1 MERRRTRGEQ
11 PKKASRTGDAS
22 ETPLAAWIQRFGV
35 HAVVAECANLCNAMS
50 ARSED
55 GDRAES
61 LGHIG
66 AHLAELAE
74 QLADLADDSE

>member
-22 ETPLAAWIQRFGV
+22 ETPLAAWIQRVGV

-50 ARSED
+50 AQNED

-61 LGHIG
+61 FGHIG

-74 QLADLADDSE
+74 QRADLADESE